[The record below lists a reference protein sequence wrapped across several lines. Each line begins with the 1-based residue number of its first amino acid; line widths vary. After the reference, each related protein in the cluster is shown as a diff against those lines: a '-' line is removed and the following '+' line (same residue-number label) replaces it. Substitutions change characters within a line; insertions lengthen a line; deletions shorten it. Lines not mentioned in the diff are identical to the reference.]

1 MSPRNLFL
9 TCAAGL
15 LALAGPGIQAAG
27 APARAGHAAAARAR
41 DWTQLVRPTPQG
53 GFVMGNPNAKVKL
66 VEYGSMTCPHC
77 RAFDEEGVPNLLPYV
92 KAGRL
97 SWEFRNYVRD
107 AYDVSAALITRCNGA
122 GSFFPLTRAFYK
134 EQSNWEDRIQKTPE
148 DRIKA
153 MQALPPNRLFA
164 AAARVAGLQQLAAA
178 HGLPPTKSSQCLAN
192 PRSVDQLVNMAK
204 DASTQYPD
212 FPGTPTFVINGTMVE
227 HAFTWDAL
235 APELKKA
242 LGERG

>member
-1 MSPRNLFL
+1 LLSG
-9 TCAAGL
+9 AAAL
-15 LALAGPGIQAAG
+15 LALASPAVEAAS
-27 APARAGHAAAARAR
+27 APAKIGHATAPKAR
-41 DWTQLVRPTPQG
+41 DWTQVVRSTPQG

-66 VEYGSMTCPHC
+66 VEFGSMTCPHC
-77 RAFDEEGVPNLLPYV
+77 RAFDEEGVPHLLGYV
-92 KAGRL
+92 KSGQL

-122 GSFFPLTRAFYK
+122 GTFFPLTRAFYK
-134 EQSNWEDRIQKTPE
+134 EQASWEARIERTP
-148 DRIKA
+148 DDQIKSIES
-153 MQALPPNRLFA
+153 LPPNRLFA
-164 AAARVAGLQQLAAA
+164 AAAKLAGLQQLAAA
-178 HGLPPTKSSQCLAN
+178 HGLPAAKSNQCLSN
-192 PRSVDQLVNMAK
+192 EHSVDQLVNMAK

-227 HAFTWDAL
+227 RAFTWDAL